1 VADLDP
7 ALSLAFTLRANPGA
21 YALALGSGV
30 SRAAVP
36 SGWDVLVSL
45 VEQIAA
51 TRGVDPSDALDW
63 YRQEFGIE
71 PRYDDVLDKLTQT
84 SAERVGLLRPF
95 FESGDDASD
104 EKQPTAAHRAI
115 AELIKD
121 GLIRVVLTTNFD
133 RLTERALEEVGV
145 SPTVLATPDA
155 MKGALPLHQ
164 QRICIIKL
172 HGDYL
177 DPRFMN
183 TGQELADYPDDVL
196 HLLGRVLDDYGLVV
210 AGWSATWDP
219 ALRTALERHNPRRY
233 GTYWVEPTVPNEHA
247 ARLIA
252 QRDAVLVV
260 ETADS
265 FFAKVGESV
274 ASLSEMGRPH
284 PASVGVAVASAKR
297 YLAEHN
303 DIRLHD
309 LLAGELASAK
319 SEIGEWTYG
328 GSAEDLQR
336 LVNRIDGATEM
347 ASALVAV
354 CAYWGTAETDGLWV
368 PTIVEWAT
376 RAGVG
381 GTTAFIDLAYYGA
394 TRLFYS
400 GGVSMMARGRLA
412 EIEQLARRSM
422 INHVA
427 GKPAPF
433 SSELLTLRSLSG
445 LAANQSIDNTSQHVL
460 ELLAPQ
466 LEEALLLSRAAIE
479 RAYERFELL
488 LHLVTLDVRGDD
500 TATFYRSTGAMRSE
514 GWVFAVRP
522 RPVVELEREVQDGQQ
537 PWVAAGMFGSDQDRL
552 QELLTQFESL
562 FTSIRGG
569 FPGPPHAVR

>member
-45 VEQIAA
+45 VEQIGA
-51 TRGVDPSDALDW
+51 TRGIGPSDALEW
-63 YRQEFGIE
+63 YRGEFGSE

-95 FESGDDASD
+95 FEASDDSPD

-115 AELIKD
+115 AGLIKD
-121 GLIRVVLTTNFD
+121 GLVRVVLTTNFD
-133 RLTERALEEVGV
+133 RLIERALEEVGV

-183 TGQELADYPDDVL
+183 TGQELADYPDDL
-196 HLLGRVLDDYGLVV
+196 LDLLGRVLDDYGLVV
-210 AGWSATWDP
+210 AGWSAAWDP
-219 ALRTALERHNPRRY
+219 ALRSALERHNPRRY
-233 GTYWVEPTVPNEHA
+233 GTYWVEPAVPNDHS

-252 QRDAVLVV
+252 QRDAVLVP
-260 ETADS
+260 ETADT
-265 FFAKVGESV
+265 FFVKVRDSV
-274 ASLSEMGRPH
+274 TSLSEMARPH

-297 YLAEHN
+297 YLAEDN
-303 DIRLHD
+303 EMRLHD
-309 LLAGELASAK
+309 LLASELASAK
-319 SEIGEWTYG
+319 EAIGEWTYS
-328 GSAEDLQR
+328 GSVENLQR
-336 LVNRIDGATEM
+336 LISRIDGATEM
-347 ASALVAV
+347 ASALVAT
-354 CAYWGTAETDGLWV
+354 CAYWGDEETDGLWV
-368 PTIVEWAT
+368 PTVVEWAA
-376 RAGVG
+376 RPSVG
-381 GTTAFIDLAYYGA
+381 GTVAFIDLTYYGA

-412 EIEQLARRSM
+412 EVEQLTRRTV
-422 INHVA
+422 INHQA
-427 GKPAPF
+427 GKPAPL

-445 LAANQSIDNTSQHVL
+445 LVANQSIDNTSQHVL

-466 LEEALLLSRAAIE
+466 LGEVLLLSRAAIE

-488 LHLVTLDVRGDD
+488 LHLVTLDTRGED
-500 TATFYRSTGAMRSE
+500 TATFYRSTGAMRHE
-514 GWVFAVRP
+514 GGIFAVRP
-522 RPVVELEREVQDGQQ
+522 RPVVELEREARDGRH
-537 PWVAAGMFGSDQDRL
+537 PWVDAGMFGSDQVRI

-569 FPGPPHAVR
+569 FSGALPGVR